1 MARYS
6 KGIAVLFG
14 LAIAAGWLASIAGQQ
29 QPATKE
35 VRRAPA
41 PYAREESG
49 KPDPA
54 LARSEAEL
62 QEQLSRSPE
71 SADLLY
77 RLGLVLRLE
86 GKPRQ
91 SLDTYTRAARYRV
104 PTANELRS
112 VALDY
117 VLLNDY
123 EDAIHWLERAVE
135 MEPNN
140 KDVLYSLGR
149 CYYSKDRYADAGR
162 MFERVLALEPTHLKA
177 AENLGLVFDATNHPV
192 QAEEALRKAARWAGS
207 EGKDE
212 WPFLNLAVFLLDHDR
227 AEESLDPLRTA
238 VRIRPQCEVCHEKL
252 GQALLATNDVAG
264 SIDELDEA
272 IRLDETDAKAHF
284 ELGRALRQAGQT
296 DRAKQEFAASQK
308 LYSVH
313 SQQ

>member
-1 MARYS
+1 
-6 KGIAVLFG
+6 VLFG

-54 LARSEAEL
+54 LARSEVEL

-238 VRIRPQCEVCHEKL
+238 GRIRPQCEVCHEKL

-272 IRLDETDAKAHF
+272 IRLDEKDAKAHF

-308 LYSVH
+308 LYSAH